1 MDSGDGNL
9 TRKTAGDVVTI
20 SFPSD
25 SDSNCPA
32 DLGSGG
38 LLSSWLIF
46 PSAKF
51 LAAQVR
57 GRGTAT
63 LYPIFRTW

>member
-1 MDSGDGNL
+1 MESGNGNS
-9 TRKTAGDVVTI
+9 TCKIAGDVVTI

-32 DLGSGG
+32 GLGRGG
-38 LLSSWLIF
+38 LLIF
-46 PSAKF
+46 SRTKF

-63 LYPIFRTW
+63 LYPIF